1 MAQHTIIIRD
11 NNGAG
16 RTGLE
21 VKLKKYDNGIFVD
34 YATATEIEGKPGVY
48 AFLDIPYA
56 RYKLFINDVQE
67 PSWDNGSDDGRWF
80 GGAITKIENDV
91 DVGGNRITG
100 LQTNQGE
107 NTNPADAAAVGLVM
121 GVNSYIGQNYL
132 KKANDTLKGPLS
144 AGGNRIT
151 DLPIQDENTNPAD
164 AAAVGL
170 IMGVN
175 SYIGQNYFHIPSNI
189 IIVDSSISA
198 PVLGRKYTKIQ
209 DAINYAQTQTPSVSN
224 QYNIFIF
231 PSKTATG
238 YLENITL
245 QPYIHLNGIG
255 KPLITGII
263 TGGNSNT
270 RIRNLSFTYLGNYSL
285 SSIHASDS
293 LFRVMNDDTGNI
305 LTITN
310 CILNNC
316 GLLNVGQ
323 TEFNPTIVSAGGNI
337 FLNCCSNISCNLQ
350 STDKGSIVSIES
362 VTTDFS

>member
-100 LQTNQGE
+100 LQTNQG
-107 NTNPADAAAVGLVM
+107 
-121 GVNSYIGQNYL
+121 
-132 KKANDTLKGPLS
+132 
-144 AGGNRIT
+144 
-151 DLPIQDENTNPAD
+151 ENTNPAD

-323 TEFNPTIVSAGGNI
+323 TEFNPTIDSAGGNI